1 MSESLYIAGWHKA
14 RPYDATQN
22 SAFSEGH
29 ELGAGDNN
37 RTNWTRREHE
47 EEIALITGERA
58 CIRVFWPPYE
68 SYGRALDVKKNS
80 RKTEVG

>member
-1 MSESLYIAGWHKA
+1 MPLDGPGKLPKDKGEPKIESSEAKQLEI
-14 RPYDATQN
+14 
-22 SAFSEGH
+22 
-29 ELGAGDNN
+29 GAGDNN
-37 RTNWTRREHE
+37 RTEWTRREHE

-58 CIRVFWPPYE
+58 CNRVFWPPYE